1 MKGHIVTSEVQTELS
16 VQVVLPNGELK
27 TLRVLV
33 DFGCQAVALA
43 NPNVFG
49 EQISEK
55 YESPQRRRLL
65 QADNETPLPGG
76 DEQIDVKIQFTG
88 VVDGSVPLPRVAQ
101 YGVSPY
107 LVPNLP
113 WDVVLGHPWGYE
125 HCVSHFARFNCLYS
139 HHPVHPRFWIED
151 FREVPRTGKPFL
163 VKPIHGKVS
172 RKSVWGVTVLII
184 GAGAPLP
191 PAPAIVVT
199 PPDGEPPNRVEA
211 EKYISYAL
219 TASSVAPVQDRA
231 CALELVEF
239 APEKLA
245 RDVLPTRR
253 DGTAWKQSDYGLTP
267 YWAGRVKK
275 QFGKNPDVDAFNR
288 VPGIAQATRW
298 VSPQDDFFSTPAD
311 PSKLYWMCP
320 PYHRFSDCVRK
331 IRQEKLR
338 AIVVGRKWTHREWW
352 KPLMEVTLQG
362 YHLPGPETK
371 ARLYQDDNPTP
382 LAQLE
387 WSTVALYVDGG
398 LADENLRATK
408 CHVASVLAPAVP
420 NPDTDDEPGM
430 TSEEE
435 SEDERVPNHLVSVRS
450 LTYQATH
457 KKLLAPVTLDPTPED
472 LEAQECVRSRIAKIE
487 RELLSG
493 GATTVKR
500 YRKTNGATKLLAASR
515 VGGMVAAQEPI
526 VSPEVELMRKKILAD
541 YERDVFS
548 GEVPHAAHPSQ
559 EWRGTSGA
567 RRTPQ
572 PGVAGYKRSAHT
584 NTHTPRHPSQEWR
597 GAAETQAKAHTPTP
611 HTPARSGGVQAER
624 AHEHTHTPTPQPG
637 VAGRSRNPSQST
649 HTHAAH
655 PSQEWRGTSGAGA
668 RAHTHLNTP
677 ARSGGAQ
684 PKPKHKHTHPRGTP
698 QPGVAGYKRSAPHTP
713 ARSGAVQAEGA
724 HEHAHTPTPQPGVAG
739 HSRNPSQSTHT
750 HAAHPSQEWRG
761 TSGAG
766 ARAHTHPNT
775 PARSGGA
782 QPKPKPKHTHPRRT
796 PQPGVAGYKR
806 SGRTSTH
813 TPQHPSQEWRG
824 AAETQAKA
832 HTPTPHTPARS
843 GGVQAERA
851 HEHTHTPTPQPGVA
865 GRSRNPSQ
873 STHTHAAHP
882 SQEWRGTSGAGAR
895 AHTHLNTPARS
906 GGAQP
911 KPKPKHTHPR
921 RTPQPG
927 VAGYKRSAPHTPAR
941 SGGVQA
947 ERAHE
952 HTHTP
957 TPQPGVAGRSRNPSQ
972 STHTHAAHPS
982 QESRGT
988 SGAGARAHTH
998 PNTPAMSG
1006 AAQPKPKPKH
1016 THPRRTPQPGVA
1028 GYKRSGRTS
1037 THTPQHPSQEWRG
1050 AAETQAKAHT
1060 PTPHTPARSG
1070 GVQAE
1075 RAHEHTHTSTPQP
1088 GVAGRSRNPSQS
1100 THTHAAHPSQEWRG
1114 TSGARRT
1121 PQPGVAG
1128 YKRRAHTNTHT
1139 PQHPSQEWRG
1149 AAETQAKA
1157 HTPTPHTPARSGGV
1171 QAERAHEHTHTPTPQ
1186 PGVAGRSRNPSQ
1198 STHTHA
1204 AHPSQEW
1211 RGTSG
1216 AGARAHTHPNTPA
1229 RSGGAQPKPKPK
1241 HTHPRRT
1248 PQPGVAGYKRS
1259 APHTPARSGGVQA
1272 ERAHEHTH
1280 TPTPQPGVAG
1290 RSRNPSQSTH
1300 THAAHPSQEWRGT
1313 SGAGARAHTHPNTPA
1328 MSGGAQPKPKPKHTH
1343 PDRTAQPGVAGYKRS
1358 APRTPARSGGVQA
1371 ERAHEHAHTPTPQP
1385 GVAGRSRNPS
1395 QSTHTHAAHPS
1406 QEWRGTSGAGERA
1419 HTHPNTPARSGGAQP
1434 KPKPKHTHPHR
1445 TPQPGVAGYKR
1456 SAPHTP
1462 ARSGGVQAERA
1473 HEHAH
1478 TPTPQPGVAGRSRN
1492 PSPITHTHT
1501 AHPSQEWRGTSG
1513 AGTKTHTHPNTP
1525 ARSGG
1530 AQPKPEPKHNP
1541 DPHTNTTQQ

>member
-338 AIVVGRKWTHREWW
+338 AIVVGPKWTHREWW
-352 KPLMEVTLQG
+352 KPLMDVTLQG

-371 ARLYQDDNPTP
+371 ARLYQDDNLTP
-382 LAQLE
+382 LAQRE

-457 KKLLAPVTLDPTPED
+457 KKLLAPLTLDPTPED
-472 LEAQECVRSRIAKIE
+472 LEAQECVRSLIAKIE

-584 NTHTPRHPSQEWR
+584 NTHTPQHPSQEWR
-597 GAAETQAKAHTPTP
+597 GAAETQAKAHTPTPHTPARSGGVQAERAHEHTHTSTPQPGVAGRSRNPSISTHTHVAHPSQEWRGTSGARRTPQPGVAGYKRRAHTNTHTPQHPSQEWRGTAETQAKAHTPTP

-668 RAHTHLNTP
+668 RAHTH
-677 ARSGGAQ
+677 
-684 PKPKHKHTHPRGTP
+684 
-698 QPGVAGYKRSAPHTP
+698 
-713 ARSGAVQAEGA
+713 
-724 HEHAHTPTPQPGVAG
+724 
-739 HSRNPSQSTHT
+739 
-750 HAAHPSQEWRG
+750 
-761 TSGAG
+761 
-766 ARAHTHPNT
+766 PNT

-806 SGRTSTH
+806 
-813 TPQHPSQEWRG
+813 
-824 AAETQAKA
+824 
-832 HTPTPHTPARS
+832 
-843 GGVQAERA
+843 
-851 HEHTHTPTPQPGVA
+851 
-865 GRSRNPSQ
+865 
-873 STHTHAAHP
+873 
-882 SQEWRGTSGAGAR
+882 
-895 AHTHLNTPARS
+895 
-906 GGAQP
+906 
-911 KPKPKHTHPR
+911 
-921 RTPQPG
+921 
-927 VAGYKRSAPHTPAR
+927 
-941 SGGVQA
+941 
-947 ERAHE
+947 
-952 HTHTP
+952 
-957 TPQPGVAGRSRNPSQ
+957 
-972 STHTHAAHPS
+972 
-982 QESRGT
+982 
-988 SGAGARAHTH
+988 
-998 PNTPAMSG
+998 
-1006 AAQPKPKPKH
+1006 
-1016 THPRRTPQPGVA
+1016 
-1028 GYKRSGRTS
+1028 
-1037 THTPQHPSQEWRG
+1037 
-1050 AAETQAKAHT
+1050 
-1060 PTPHTPARSG
+1060 
-1070 GVQAE
+1070 
-1075 RAHEHTHTSTPQP
+1075 
-1088 GVAGRSRNPSQS
+1088 
-1100 THTHAAHPSQEWRG
+1100 
-1114 TSGARRT
+1114 
-1121 PQPGVAG
+1121 
-1128 YKRRAHTNTHT
+1128 RAHTNTHT

-1149 AAETQAKA
+1149 TAETQAKA

-1259 APHTPARSGGVQA
+1259 GRTSTHTPQHPSQEWRGAAETQAKAHTPTPHTPATSGGVQAERAAHPSQEWRGTSGARTRTHTHPNTPARSGGAQPKPKPKHTHPRRTPQPGVAGYKRSGRTSTHTPQHPSQEWRGTAETQAKAHTPGPHTPARSGGVQAERAAHPSQEWRGTSGARTRTRTHPNTPARSGGAQPKPKPKHTHPRRTPQPGVAGYKRSGRTSTHTPQHPSQEWRGAAETQAKAHTPTPHTPARSGGVQAERAHEHTHTPTPEPGVAGRSRNPSQSTHTHAAHPSHEWRGTSGARRTPQPGVAGYKRSAHTNTHTPQHPSQEWRGAAETQAKAHTPTPHTPARSGGVQAERAHEHTHTPTPQPGVAGRSRNPSQSTHTRTAHPSQEWRGTSGARRAPQPGVAGYKRSAHTNTHTPQHPSQEWRGAAETQAKAHTPTPHTPARSGGVQA

-1300 THAAHPSQEWRGT
+1300 THTAHPSQEWRGT
-1313 SGAGARAHTHPNTPA
+1313 SGARRTP
-1328 MSGGAQPKPKPKHTH
+1328 
-1343 PDRTAQPGVAGYKRS
+1343 QPGVVGYKRS
-1358 APRTPARSGGVQA
+1358 A
-1371 ERAHEHAHTPTPQP
+1371 HTNTQTPQ
-1385 GVAGRSRNPS
+1385 
-1395 QSTHTHAAHPS
+1395 HPS
-1406 QEWRGTSGAGERA
+1406 QEWRGAAETQAKA
-1419 HTHPNTPARSGGAQP
+1419 HTPT
-1434 KPKPKHTHPHR
+1434 
-1445 TPQPGVAGYKR
+1445 
-1456 SAPHTP
+1456 PHTP

-1473 HEHAH
+1473 HKHTH
-1478 TPTPQPGVAGRSRN
+1478 TPTPQPGVAGRS
-1492 PSPITHTHT
+1492 
-1501 AHPSQEWRGTSG
+1501 
-1513 AGTKTHTHPNTP
+1513 
-1525 ARSGG
+1525 
-1530 AQPKPEPKHNP
+1530 
-1541 DPHTNTTQQ
+1541 